1 MSLTPAH
8 ELALLWLRDDPS
20 RLRALLDL
28 TGHPPWPAALAVE
41 DSALRAAF
49 PVQVTPD
56 MVLREVTS
64 NAAPRWMLV
73 EVQRKRDPDKARRWP
88 LAMAAMA
95 DRYGPDGQLV
105 VITASRAVARWAA
118 RVAVHDAGR
127 TRWGVRPTVL
137 LIGRAEVERLLAE
150 APPELATFAA
160 WGVQGRRGAQALDV
174 ARRALHRVALIDDER
189 LRRVTQEGILGVL
202 HPSLVEKVR
211 SAMIDLSQLPTNPAL
226 ERWKADLRAE
236 GAIEGEARGEARM
249 LVRILRGRGFIV
261 GAEVEARVLATDSV
275 DALERWADRALTAAS
290 IDEVFA

>member
-1 MSLTPAH
+1 M
-8 ELALLWLRDDPS
+8 
-20 RLRALLDL
+20 
-28 TGHPPWPAALAVE
+28 
-41 DSALRAAF
+41 
-49 PVQVTPD
+49 
-56 MVLREVTS
+56 
-64 NAAPRWMLV
+64 
-73 EVQRKRDPDKARRWP
+73 
-88 LAMAAMA
+88 
-95 DRYGPDGQLV
+95 
-105 VITASRAVARWAA
+105 
-118 RVAVHDAGR
+118 
-127 TRWGVRPTVL
+127 L